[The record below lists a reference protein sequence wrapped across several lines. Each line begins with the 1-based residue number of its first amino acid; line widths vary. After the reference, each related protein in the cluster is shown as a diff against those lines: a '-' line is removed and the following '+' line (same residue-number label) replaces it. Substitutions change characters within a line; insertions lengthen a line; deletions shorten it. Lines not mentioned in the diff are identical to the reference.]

1 MKFIQEPAITIHYV
15 ITIGYQT
22 SAKLARFLLYFL
34 EDWFFTKTG
43 SLPTVQGPKTREWL
57 LTTMQINNL
66 NINILYFV
74 CNPTRGQEADGT
86 ARYEDV
92 VNAFS
97 DIPES
102 NISAVI
108 SSMIADKLI
117 SMGPSRR
124 RITITKNGIHRLQA
138 SVACRIHRFDG
149 CQCGA

>member
-1 MKFIQEPAITIHYV
+1 VKRILDCHGGLVKAPVPDRYANR
-15 ITIGYQT
+15 
-22 SAKLARFLLYFL
+22 KDNR
-34 EDWFFTKTG
+34 K
-43 SLPTVQGPKTREWL
+43 K
-57 LTTMQINNL
+57 INNL

-74 CNPTRGQEADGT
+74 CNPARGQEADGT

-108 SSMIADKLI
+108 GSMIADKLI

-149 CQCGA
+149 CQCGASPNQMNLNHFYSPSHFPCIK